1 MRAILKAQI
10 NKTDRNDARG
20 MAPLG
25 NAPDIAAGRS
35 KWLHSDPAESRSDGR
50 RRVQRQLRTPAPK
63 QTATYSITSSA
74 RASSFAETFGVCVR
88 PSRMKVF
95 VANTWTAQSSGDE

>member
-1 MRAILKAQI
+1 MSTAGERLLSSPITGIAGCCARAASGG
-10 NKTDRNDARG
+10 RG
-20 MAPLG
+20 
-25 NAPDIAAGRS
+25 
-35 KWLHSDPAESRSDGR
+35 AEKRDELASFH
-50 RRVQRQLRTPAPK
+50 LRAH
-63 QTATYSITSSA
+63 SITSSA